1 MTVRIAQFGSDGL
14 SSDDPAPEA
23 APGVADGLFEQ
34 GHDRP
39 QAAEAP
45 AVEERRESD
54 GPDKEADEASLPDRD
69 DAPIGEG
76 RRALRAERQERRR
89 LAVACAVVIAICLV
103 VTILIVGL
111 ARNRAPGAV
120 APPSTVTAVTAR

>member
-1 MTVRIAQFGSDGL
+1 M
-14 SSDDPAPEA
+14 
-23 APGVADGLFEQ
+23 FEQ

-54 GPDKEADEASLPDRD
+54 GPDKEADEASLPARD